1 MEIIRIGNVELSPG
15 EAEKLYYSG
24 EKYIVTF
31 SRIYQI
37 HYSQAQRRFYG
48 QEIFRAMP
56 GNNYARR
63 GRFYAYDA
71 KGVNWLLGYK
81 FLNEEC

>member
-1 MEIIRIGNVELSPG
+1 MDIVKIGPVELSPD

-56 GNNYARR
+56 GPGNNYARR
-63 GRFYAYDA
+63 GRFYAFTA
-71 KGVNWLLGYK
+71 EKVNSLLGFK
-81 FLNEEC
+81 LLQE

>member
-1 MEIIRIGNVELSPG
+1 MDIIKIGPVELSPQ

-48 QEIFRAMP
+48 QEIIRATP

-63 GRFYAYDA
+63 GRFHAYDA
-71 KGVNWLLGYK
+71 KDVNWLLGFK
-81 FLNEEC
+81 LLQE